1 MYFFTNYQSL
11 CKEHG
16 KSATGVAL
24 ELGFSRASV
33 SKWKNGSVPNAD
45 ILSAIADYFDV
56 SVDYLLG
63 NTEIRNPV
71 NNQSPDDIAKVALFG
86 GDREVTEEM
95 WNEVKDYVEYIKQK
109 HFKP

>member
-1 MYFFTNYQSL
+1 MCFFTKYRAL
-11 CKEHG
+11 CKEKG
-16 KSATGVAL
+16 LGVSVAAEKMGLARSATT
-24 ELGFSRASV
+24 R
-33 SKWKNGSVPNAD
+33 WRNGSIPDMKTIN
-45 ILSAIADYFDV
+45 IIADFFGV
-56 SVDYLLG
+56 SADYLLG